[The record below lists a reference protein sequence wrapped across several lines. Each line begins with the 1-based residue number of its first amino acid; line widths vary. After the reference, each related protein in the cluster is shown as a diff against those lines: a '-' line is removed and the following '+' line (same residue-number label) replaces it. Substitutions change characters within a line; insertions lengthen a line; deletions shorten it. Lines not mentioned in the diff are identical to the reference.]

1 MKDQE
6 MKTVLRNAVDHRLSA
21 LEGNPW
27 LARQIVERSKGEQP
41 YMKKKVSAGLVLAIM
56 TVIVM
61 ATAALA
67 TEGFGLFG
75 SVDWNGVFRADESQP
90 PVTGMPANTAAPAD
104 MTGRTLL
111 EQADA
116 IMNARQPGELVM
128 ISLRD
133 ETGEVTPFASAGRR
147 APVESMDELAA
158 MLADAPWLTLPAY
171 IPEEYVLDGAY
182 VLYDRYATGAYD
194 APVYQETAEG
204 LIIERYAFDPEQDF
218 IRGYDLVFRSSDEDY
233 HYISIYASLGQMAQ
247 DDYAMDVNPNQT
259 VTRVEVAG
267 MDHALCRTA
276 ENQCMLV
283 MRRTLMD
290 GIAYAARPGGIGGDE
305 VYDEMWMDIS
315 APLLTVEEVVQIV
328 NGK

>member
-1 MKDQE
+1 

-41 YMKKKVSAGLVLAIM
+41 YMKKKVSAGLVLVIM
-56 TVIVM
+56 TVVVM

-75 SVDWNGVFRADESQP
+75 TVDWNGVFHADETK
-90 PVTGMPANTAAPAD
+90 PVMDMPGNTAAPD
-104 MTGRTLL
+104 NMTDWTL
-111 EQADA
+111 EEHVDA
-116 IMNARQPGELVM
+116 ILNDRQPGELVM

-133 ETGEVTPFASAGRR
+133 ETGDVLPYASSGRT
-147 APVESMDELAA
+147 APIESMDELAA
-158 MLADAPWLTLPAY
+158 MLKDAPWLTLPVY
-171 IPEEYVLDGAY
+171 IPAEYVLDEAY

-194 APVYQETAEG
+194 APVHQEMADG
-204 LIIERYAFDPEQDF
+204 LIVERYALDPEQDF
-218 IRGYDLVFRSSDEDY
+218 ISGYDLVFRSSDEDY

-247 DDYAMDVNPNQT
+247 HDYAMDVNPNQT

-267 MDHALCRTA
+267 MDHALCCTA

-283 MRRTLMD
+283 MRRALTE
-290 GIAYAARPGGIGGDE
+290 GISYAEVPGGIGGE
-305 VYDEMWMDIS
+305 EIYDEMWMDIF
-315 APLLTVEEVVQIV
+315 APLLTMEEVVQIV

>member
-1 MKDQE
+1 

-27 LARQIVERSKGEQP
+27 LARQIVESSKGEQP

-75 SVDWNGVFRADESQP
+75 SVDWNGVFHADESQP

-116 IMNARQPGELVM
+116 IMNARRPGELVM

-133 ETGEVTPFASAGRR
+133 ETGDVLPYASSGRT
-147 APVESMDELAA
+147 APVESM
-158 MLADAPWLTLPAY
+158 
-171 IPEEYVLDGAY
+171 EE
-182 VLYDRYATGAYD
+182 
-194 APVYQETAEG
+194 
-204 LIIERYAFDPEQDF
+204 
-218 IRGYDLVFRSSDEDY
+218 
-233 HYISIYASLGQMAQ
+233 
-247 DDYAMDVNPNQT
+247 
-259 VTRVEVAG
+259 
-267 MDHALCRTA
+267 
-276 ENQCMLV
+276 
-283 MRRTLMD
+283 
-290 GIAYAARPGGIGGDE
+290 
-305 VYDEMWMDIS
+305 
-315 APLLTVEEVVQIV
+315 
-328 NGK
+328 